1 MKFYYLPERSSGR
14 SLYNLFMAVYQYACD
29 HVENPKPLHY
39 YAAKYCE
46 RDFILKYGR
55 GKK

>member
-14 SLYNLFMAVYQYACD
+14 SLYNLFMAVYKYACD
-29 HVENPKPLHY
+29 HVENTQLSY
-39 YAAKYCE
+39 YATKYCE
-46 RDFILKYGR
+46 RDFMLKYGR